1 MRLFKGFS
9 EGGNGAQAWQRTWR
23 PEWPV
28 CDALP
33 AFGASW
39 QAIVDNTTALGRC
52 GNGKVGLS
60 VGRDD
65 GAAASARGGEARPAS
80 TKSCG
85 NCRVMR
91 AARLPGRREVRR
103 PGARSVNQ
111 PRRWAPETARHT
123 AG

>member
-65 GAAASARGGEARPAS
+65 GAAASALGEKPGRLRPSLVGTAG
-80 TKSCG
+80 SCG
-85 NCRVMR
+85 RHACPA
-91 AARLPGRREVRR
+91 AARCGGR
-103 PGARSVNQ
+103 AQ
-111 PRRWAPETARHT
+111 DQ
-123 AG
+123 